1 MTAGPPGRRIVRWL
15 ARLAARVYPRA
26 FRDTHLGDFGD
37 VATHLWDRERA
48 ASSPARATLSTVRI
62 LAADTIKGSTEMWM
76 TRVARFVGDGGRD
89 VRLAVRAVGR
99 RPGFGLL
106 VVLTLGLGIGASAT
120 AFDALDRTLLRPLP
134 FHESDRLTYLA
145 LREQDRGTWSSPWA
159 DTLERW
165 RQSAKTLEQIE
176 VYAPSSVVLHGA
188 SGAERL
194 DSLAVSGGL
203 LSMLRVVP
211 VAGRLI
217 QPADAEPGAPP
228 VVMIA
233 EHTWRARFGADPDLV
248 GRTLPIG
255 SDPQPTTVVGVLPAG
270 AKIDTTLV
278 PQFVQVRS
286 RAREYPRGQ
295 PVSLLARMKP
305 GVTSEAVE
313 TELRAITPADEP
325 GVGKAAPSALTPGEL
340 YLGEAF
346 SRGVWLVFAGA
357 IALLAVAIVNAGHLL
372 LGRAAAR
379 SHELGVRLAL
389 GGSGLRLARLFLAEA
404 FVYIVASV
412 ALGAGIMVA
421 LERLIQSYEPRLF
434 MTMDGAGLEGRAIWF
449 IVAIAGVAML
459 ACAAVPLLRSRAQ
472 DLRAV
477 IDAGDAVRSTSR
489 GSRAMRALV
498 VTQTAIAVL
507 LLCGAGVM
515 VRSFSNLL
523 KVDSG
528 MALDQLVEV
537 GAAAPSPRYSTS
549 EARGAYLDQV
559 GAALRTIPTVV
570 GVTTSTLPLLNSSP
584 LSSLPWLDGEA
595 KPPETAD
602 STAGLATVPV
612 NYFDVTGIRLIEGRL
627 FQPEDSPDVAVVN
640 GAFAASRG
648 GNVIG
653 RSLYTTARPQPWR
666 IVGVVADVKNWGLA
680 EARTRHQ
687 IYFLQQRLNT
697 SVFNRFVLRTTGDPS
712 VVLGEAR
719 QRVAAIDRT
728 VPVFTPQT
736 GEEVIRRQTSQH
748 RFAAVLLSGLAALG
762 FGLALSGVYGLI
774 ALNVSQRRREIGIRL
789 ALGATRRGVARTIV
803 RSGVHLVAIGGLF
816 GVIGAWLALPYVEVL
831 LFNVGPRD
839 PWSVILSLALA
850 AGAAAVASWIP
861 ARRASRIDP
870 ALTLR
875 QS

>member
-1 MTAGPPGRRIVRWL
+1 MAAEPAGRRAVRRL
-15 ARLAARVYPRA
+15 ARLAARIYPHE
-26 FRDTHLGDFGD
+26 THIGDFGE
-37 VATHLWDRERA
+37 VAAHLWDRERA
-48 ASSPARATLSTVRI
+48 SASSFRATLSTLRI
-62 LAADTIKGSTEMWM
+62 LLADTIKGSLMVWM
-76 TRVARFVGDGGRD
+76 TRFVRFVGDGGRD
-89 VRLAVRAVGR
+89 VRLAFRAVRR

-134 FHESDRLTYLA
+134 FPESDRLTYLA
-145 LREQDRGTWSSPWA
+145 LRDQQRGTWSSPWVE
-159 DTLERW
+159 TLEKW
-165 RQSAKTLEQIE
+165 RQTAKTLEQVE
-176 VYAPSSVVLHGA
+176 VYGQSSVVLHGS

-203 LSMLRVVP
+203 LSMLKIVP

-217 QPADAEPGAPP
+217 QPADAEAGAPP
-228 VVMIA
+228 VLMIA
-233 EHTWRARFGADPDLV
+233 EDTWRTRFGADPNLV
-248 GRTLPIG
+248 GRTLSIG
-255 SDPQPTTVVGVLPAG
+255 SVAQPTTIVGVLPAG

-278 PQFVQVRS
+278 PAFIQVRS

-305 GVTSEAVE
+305 GVTPAAVE
-313 TELRAITPADEP
+313 AELRAITPGDEP
-325 GVGKAAPSALTPGEL
+325 GVGKSAPDALTPGEL
-340 YLGEAF
+340 YLGESF

-357 IALLAVAIVNAGHLL
+357 VALLTVAIVNAGHLL

-379 SHELGVRLAL
+379 SHELGVRVAL

-404 FVYIVASV
+404 FVYIAASL
-412 ALGAGIMVA
+412 ALGTAVMMA

-459 ACAAVPLLRSRAQ
+459 ACAAVPLLRSRAE
-472 DLRAV
+472 DLRTV
-477 IDAGDAVRSTSR
+477 IDAGDAVRTTAR

-498 VTQTAIAVL
+498 VTQAAIAVL

-528 MALDQLVEV
+528 MALDRLVEV
-537 GAAAPSPRYSTS
+537 GAAAPGPRYSTS
-549 EARGAYLDQV
+549 EERGAYLDLV

-570 GVTTSTLPLLNSSP
+570 GVTTSTQPLLTTVPWST
-584 LSSLPWLDGEA
+584 LPWLDGEV
-595 KPPETAD
+595 KPSDTDA
-602 STAGLATVPV
+602 STTGFATVPV

-627 FQPEDSPDVAVVN
+627 FQPEDSSNVVVVN
-640 GAFAASRG
+640 AAFAASRG
-648 GNVIG
+648 GHVIG
-653 RSLYTTARPQPWR
+653 RLLYTALRPEPSR

-680 EARTRHQ
+680 DTRARHQ
-687 IYFLQQRLNT
+687 IYSLQQRINP
-697 SVFNRFVLRTTGDPS
+697 SVFNRFILRATGDPS
-712 VVLGEAR
+712 AVLAEAR
-719 QRVAAIDRT
+719 QRIAAIDRL
-728 VPVFTPQT
+728 VPVFTAQT
-736 GEEVIRRQTSQH
+736 GPEVLRRETSQH
-748 RFAAVLLSGLAALG
+748 RFAAVLLSGLAVLG
-762 FGLALSGVYGLI
+762 FGLALGGVYGLI

-789 ALGATRRGVARTIV
+789 ALGASRGGVVRTIV
-803 RSGVHLVAIGGLF
+803 RSGVLLVAIGGLF
-816 GVIGAWLALPYVEVL
+816 GVLGAWLALPYIDVL

-839 PWSVILSLALA
+839 PWSVIVSLALA
-850 AGAAAVASWIP
+850 AGAAAAASWIP

-875 QS
+875 QG

>member
-1 MTAGPPGRRIVRWL
+1 MTAGPPGRRLVRWFG
-15 ARLAARVYPRA
+15 RLVARVYP
-26 FRDTHLGDFGD
+26 RDTHLGDFGE
-37 VATHLWDRERA
+37 VAAHLWDRERA
-48 ASSPARATLSTVRI
+48 SSSPARATISTLRI
-62 LAADTIKGSTEMWM
+62 LTVDTIKGSSDIWM
-76 TRVARFVGDGGRD
+76 TRFVRFVGDGGRD
-89 VRLAVRAVGR
+89 VRLAARAVRR

-120 AFDALDRTLLRPLP
+120 AFDAVDRTLLRPLP
-134 FHESDRLTYLA
+134 FPESDRLTYLA
-145 LREQDRGTWSSPWA
+145 LREQERGTWSSPWA
-159 DTLERW
+159 ETLDMW
-165 RQSAKTLEQIE
+165 RQRTKTLEQIE
-176 VYAPSSVVLHGA
+176 VYGQSSVVIQGA

-194 DSLAVSGGL
+194 DSIAVSGGL
-203 LSMLRVVP
+203 LNMLRVVP

-233 EHTWRARFGADPDLV
+233 EHTWRARFGVDPGLV
-248 GRTLPIG
+248 GRVLWLG
-255 SDPQPTTVVGVLPAG
+255 SVPQPTTVVGVLPAG

-286 RAREYPRGQ
+286 RSREYPRGQ
-295 PVSLLARMKP
+295 FVSLLARMKP
-305 GVTSEAVE
+305 GVTPDIVE
-313 TELRAITPADEP
+313 TELRAITPGDEP
-325 GVGKAAPSALTPGEL
+325 GVGKSVPDAVTPAQL
-340 YLGEAF
+340 YLGDTF

-404 FVYIVASV
+404 FVYIAASV
-412 ALGAGIMVA
+412 AVGAGLMAA
-421 LERLIQSYEPRLF
+421 LETVIRHYEPRLF

-449 IVAIAGVAML
+449 IIAIAGVAML
-459 ACAAVPLLRSRAQ
+459 ACAAVPLLRSRNQ
-472 DLRAV
+472 DLRSV

-498 VTQTAIAVL
+498 VTQAAIAVL
-507 LLCGAGVM
+507 LLCGAAVI

-537 GAAAPSPRYSTS
+537 GAAAPPGRYSTP

-570 GVTTSTLPLLNSSP
+570 GVTTSTVALLSTTR
-584 LSSLPWLDGEA
+584 LSAIPWLDGEP
-595 KPPETAD
+595 KPPDTDDA
-602 STAGLATVPV
+602 STGLATVPV
-612 NYFDVTGIRLIEGRL
+612 NYFDVTGIRLVDGRL
-627 FQPEDSPDVAVVN
+627 FQPEDSADVAIVN

-648 GNVIG
+648 GSVIG
-653 RSLYTTARPQPWR
+653 RSLYTTTRPLPWR
-666 IVGVVADVKNWGLA
+666 IVGVVADVKSFGLA
-680 EARTRHQ
+680 ETRARHQ
-687 IYFLQQRLNT
+687 IYFLQLRLNS

-712 VVLGEAR
+712 AVLGEAR

-736 GEEVIRRQTSQH
+736 GEEVIRRETSQH

-789 ALGATRRGVARTIV
+789 ALGATRRRVAGTIV
-803 RSGVHLVAIGGLF
+803 QRGVLLVAIGGAF
-816 GVIGAWLALPYVEVL
+816 GVIGAWLALPYADVL
-831 LFNVGPRD
+831 LFNVSPRD
-839 PWSVILSLALA
+839 PWSVVISLALA
-850 AGAAAVASWIP
+850 AGAAAAAAWIP

-875 QS
+875 ST